1 MEITYK
7 DKDLKIKG
15 KTGVLYPRQNG
26 VLIESL
32 DGNYKKELYGA
43 GEYEVSGISVI
54 GIKNDDSN
62 IFVYEVDG
70 IRICNLTGISKKLTD
85 TKVSTI
91 GDIDILLLSESGEEV
106 EVLQQVESYYCLPI
120 SFSSQDNLDKFLRES
135 GLVVERMNKFMVK
148 KDDLIEDS
156 AAQIVVL
163 ETKQ

>member
-7 DKDLKIKG
+7 DKEIRIKG
-15 KTGVLYPRQNG
+15 KTGSLYPKQNG

-32 DGNYKKELYGA
+32 DGNYKKELYGP

-54 GIKNDDSN
+54 GIKNDEGN

-70 IRICNLTGISKKLTD
+70 VRICNLTEVSKKLTD

-91 GDIDILLLSESGEEV
+91 GDIDILLLSENGEEV
-106 EVLQQVESYYCLPI
+106 EILQQVESYYCLPVN
-120 SFSSQDNLDKFLRES
+120 FSTQESLDKFLRES
-135 GLVVERMNKFMVK
+135 GLVVETVNKFTVK

-156 AAQIVVL
+156 AAQVIVL
-163 ETKQ
+163 ST